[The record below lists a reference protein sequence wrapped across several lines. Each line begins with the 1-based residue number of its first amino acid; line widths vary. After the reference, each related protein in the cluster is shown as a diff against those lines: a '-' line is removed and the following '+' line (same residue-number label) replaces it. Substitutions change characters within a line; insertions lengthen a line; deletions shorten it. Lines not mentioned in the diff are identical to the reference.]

1 MPVCPLSYPA
11 GHTKNKKWKTAYGL
25 SDLTIVFIL
34 QNSGRKNK
42 SVEVLEKKTSMLYKC
57 SNSVKKFKIL
67 KPAKY

>member
-11 GHTKNKKWKTAYGL
+11 GHAKNKKWKTAYGL

-42 SVEVLEKKTSMLYKC
+42 SVEVLEK
-57 SNSVKKFKIL
+57 N
-67 KPAKY
+67 